1 MTLEIGTVSNMFRGV
16 DIAKMAIGQRLIL
29 STPSSSSPI
38 IYIYI
43 YICIYVF
50 IDQIDQIDQ
59 IFGRDQTD
67 HTERHILSF

>member
-38 IYIYI
+38 GVATVE
-43 YICIYVF
+43 CIRLTNEYYTV
-50 IDQIDQIDQ
+50 
-59 IFGRDQTD
+59 
-67 HTERHILSF
+67 ESV

>member
-38 IYIYI
+38 GVATVE
-43 YICIYVF
+43 CIRLTNEYYNV
-50 IDQIDQIDQ
+50 
-59 IFGRDQTD
+59 
-67 HTERHILSF
+67 ESV

>member
-38 IYIYI
+38 GVATVE
-43 YICIYVF
+43 CIRLTHMYYTV
-50 IDQIDQIDQ
+50 
-59 IFGRDQTD
+59 
-67 HTERHILSF
+67 ESV